1 VAGFAAGSIAAALTN
16 SLEAVTVAKQTNPQT
31 NVLKMIKEDG
41 TKLFTRGLTS
51 RVLYNGG
58 QSFVF
63 FSILL
68 QIGKIYNVELSD

>member
-1 VAGFAAGSIAAALTN
+1 MAAALTN

-41 TKLFTRGLTS
+41 TKLFTRGLSS

-58 QSFVF
+58 QSLVF

-68 QIGKIYNVELSD
+68 QIGKLYNCELSD